1 MKTTNYSKIAER
13 YDKNAYR
20 VNEIYFDA
28 ELNEVINKNSK
39 SEYHVLDLSCG
50 TGLYLEKQKGYF
62 DKMAIKW
69 YGLDLSEQMLQ
80 KARDRLKNVDLILAD
95 VENMP
100 YQSGTFDYIS
110 NNYAFH
116 HYRNKGQALDE
127 IYRVLQKGGIYKL
140 HNIAIHEMPN
150 WWVYHYFSSAYYE
163 DLKRYWEKEILFHE
177 LTARGFEVNLR
188 IEYRMENIKACDYLA
203 HAENRDISVLTLIDD
218 KEYEEGLERMRFDVR
233 TNPDKMI
240 SNDFAELVCI
250 AKKL

>member
-13 YDKNAYR
+13 YDKNPYR

-28 ELNEVINKNSK
+28 ELNEVINKNSR

-150 WWVYHYFSSAYYE
+150 W
-163 DLKRYWEKEILFHE
+163 
-177 LTARGFEVNLR
+177 
-188 IEYRMENIKACDYLA
+188 
-203 HAENRDISVLTLIDD
+203 
-218 KEYEEGLERMRFDVR
+218 
-233 TNPDKMI
+233 
-240 SNDFAELVCI
+240 
-250 AKKL
+250 